1 MSVANALIW
10 MIALG
15 AILGIVCVVVCVADA
30 LVRVRVTAVL
40 LEYERK
46 ILQLAE
52 KERAELRDKEDK
64 EG

>member
-1 MSVANALIW
+1 

-15 AILGIVCVVVCVADA
+15 AILGIVCVVVCVSDA
-30 LVRVRVTAVL
+30 LVGVRVTAVL
-40 LEYERK
+40 LEHERK

-52 KERAELRDKEDK
+52 KERAELKDKEDK

>member
-1 MSVANALIW
+1 MSLSTVLIW

-15 AILGIVCVVVCVADA
+15 AILGIVCIVVCVADA
-30 LVRVRVTAVL
+30 LVRVSVTAVL

-46 ILQLAE
+46 ICHLAE
-52 KERAELRDKEDK
+52 KEQDELRDKEDK